1 MKNHALTQWR
11 ERKEPSYGAWLNLPD
26 LYSAEMLARMGFD
39 WVCIDLQHGL
49 ISYSDLLGL
58 VPALSGTKATVLVR
72 VTSNDAGQIG
82 RALDAGGHGVI
93 VPMVNTAEEAAQAV
107 AACRYPPQGTRS
119 CGPMRD
125 AMLEGFEYLATANS
139 QIACVA
145 MIETREGLANVKAI
159 AATPGLDGLFIGPMD
174 LCYGIGIT
182 PGSFGDPAFIEA
194 VDQIKQACA
203 DAGIAAGMFGY
214 NAALSRAALEDGF
227 QFSSIG
233 SDANFLR
240 EGAKQAFDAARGLD
254 DPKAAKGQPGY

>member
-26 LYSAEMLARMGFD
+26 LYTTECIARLGFD

-49 ISYSDLLGL
+49 IDYSHLLAL
-58 VPALSGTKATVLVR
+58 VPALSGTKPTVLVR

-82 RALDAGGHGVI
+82 RVLDAGVHGVI
-93 VPMVNTAEEAAQAV
+93 VPMVNTPTEAASAV
-107 AACRYPPQGTRS
+107 SACRYPPQGTRS

-125 AMLEGFEYLATANS
+125 SMLEGFEYLATANS

-174 LCYGIGIT
+174 LCYGLGVA
-182 PGSFGDPAFIEA
+182 PGSFDDPAFIEA
-194 VDQIKQACA
+194 VEQIKQACV

-214 NAALSRAALEDGF
+214 NAALSRAALADGF

-240 EGAKQAFDAARGLD
+240 DGAQRAFDTARGLD
-254 DPKAAKGQPGY
+254 EAKTAKAQPSY